1 MGVQDARQW
10 LPAAFA
16 RSAAAVGATADREEL
31 EEHARG
37 LVDRWSGQ
45 ERHHHGLKHLV
56 KVLTVVDEIA
66 QETHHPDLVRLAA
79 WYHGV
84 VFSVD
89 ERRAYR
95 RAAGEDEAASADVAE
110 VELAG
115 LGVPADAV
123 ARVGELIRRLRG
135 HDCDTRD
142 IDQLA
147 LVDAHLAI
155 LAKSPQD
162 YRAYRETVRR
172 EYSHLP
178 PRHYLQARI
187 AIVDRLLARRRIF
200 GSPMCVTWE
209 EPAREN
215 LTSELAILTEE
226 LAELGPDGPE
236 GDISAAEHEAAVEPE
251 VIGGSRGV
259 VPEDDGAGSGD
270 PAAGGSVSADPAAG
284 GSITDGPEGRG
295 PSAGGSATDGSRAKP
310 RTTSASGPPL
320 PHDGASRR
328 FPVLPGG
335 GPETDRRLAAGEPDP
350 LRRPP
355 HREARPGAEPA
366 GAGTPGPRGERD
378 RSPERP
384 SIADR
389 IRFGPAGRAPSPS
402 EYSTG
407 TSTLESVPDLL
418 RGPLGAAAGPGRK
431 GGPGKP
437 SGPGET
443 TVPVPP
449 EAPLPSGRGRPG
461 GPGEAGGP
469 ALPTGRRSESATSGR
484 TPSAPSPED
493 TEERSGMERDPDDV
507 FRPRRRR

>member
-16 RSAAAVGATADREEL
+16 RSAAAVGATAGREEL

-37 LVDRWSGQ
+37 LVDRWSGE

-89 ERRAYR
+89 ERQAYR
-95 RAAGEDEAASADVAE
+95 RAAGEDEAASADLAE

-200 GSPMCVTWE
+200 GSPMCVNWE

-226 LAELGPDGPE
+226 LAELGPGGPE
-236 GDISAAEHEAAVEPE
+236 GDISTAEHEAAAEPE
-251 VIGGSRGV
+251 VIGGTRGV
-259 VPEDDGAGSGD
+259 LPEDDGAGSGD
-270 PAAGGSVSADPAAG
+270 SAAGAVGADDG
-284 GSITDGPEGRG
+284 TTDDPEGRR
-295 PSAGGSATDGSRAKP
+295 PVADGSVTDGSRAQS
-310 RTTSASGPPL
+310 RTTSTSGPAS

-335 GPETDRRLAAGEPDP
+335 GPEPERWLAAGEPDP

-355 HREARPGAEPA
+355 HRDARPGD
-366 GAGTPGPRGERD
+366 ERD

-389 IRFGPAGRAPSPS
+389 IRSGPAGRAPSPS

-407 TSTLESVPDLL
+407 TSTLESIPDLL
-418 RGPLGAAAGPGRK
+418 RGPLGAAVGPGRK
-431 GGPGKP
+431 GGPGRP

-443 TVPVPP
+443 TAPTPP
-449 EAPLPSGRGRPG
+449 EAPFPSGRGRSG
-461 GPGEAGGP
+461 GPGGAGGP

-493 TEERSGMERDPDDV
+493 NEERSGMERDPDDV